1 MVEVE
6 AVEED
11 VEVSTDEEEEIGGRS
26 VANPEGAK
34 TCSCQDGVQS
44 CPLDGKCLTEC
55 IVYKATLTADD
66 GEVKTYIGLTEPPFK
81 KRLYKH
87 NADRRKRNLEKA
99 TAMSA
104 YYWKKKDEGVEITST
119 TWEMLKKCHAY
130 KPGGKSCDLC
140 LSEKLL
146 IMKNKDPRSL
156 NVRSELL
163 NTCRHRRKFKLS
175 LAKTVA

>member
-1 MVEVE
+1 MIE
-6 AVEED
+6 AVDEEAK
-11 VEVSTDEEEEIGGRS
+11 DEEEEVGEMS
-26 VANPEGAK
+26 VANPVSVK
-34 TCSCQDGVQS
+34 TCSCQNGVHS

-55 IVYKATLTADD
+55 IVYKATLTAND

-87 NADRRKRNLEKA
+87 NTDRRDRNLEKA

-104 YYWKKKDEGVEITST
+104 YFWKKKDEGVGIAST
-119 TWEMLKKCHAY
+119 TWEMLKQCHSY
-130 KPGGKSCDLC
+130 KTGGKSCDLC

-156 NVRSELL
+156 NVRSALL

-175 LAKTVA
+175 LAKTAA